1 MGSLQ
6 CLEPLCSWLPWNKD
20 CKIATKVFLSN
31 ERALMSWFR
40 TSVTLGTAGAA
51 VVGFSGGKTGDEGST
66 KNYVGMSLCSIGAI
80 LVMYALFQFYRRAR
94 KIRLALEGPYED
106 LFGPGFAAL
115 LVIA

>member
-1 MGSLQ
+1 M
-6 CLEPLCSWLPWNKD
+6 
-20 CKIATKVFLSN
+20 
-31 ERALMSWFR
+31 
-40 TSVTLGTAGAA
+40 AGC
-51 VVGFSGGKTGDEGST
+51 GGRFSGGKTGDEGST

-115 LVIA
+115 LVIASLLGLATWSMYKIV